1 MEEVGVISIGGAVQ
15 QATEYLA
22 AAGLED
28 ARLEALALLQHVLG
42 LSRAQLYMRWHDI
55 LDDNAKQQIEQ
66 VIERRAGH
74 EPFAYI
80 IGRQPFYDVELTVN
94 AQVLIP
100 RPETELLIERALVW
114 TKARDWPQGA
124 PRVVDVGTGSGAIAV
139 VLARHIPQAVVW
151 AVDVSETALDVAR
164 ANAASCDLADRITFL
179 NSDLLEAVD
188 FRLDI
193 IVANLPYIPVGRLP
207 LLAPDVREHEPQL
220 ALDGGTDGLDLV
232 RQLIHQLPDH
242 LNQPGLCLLEIDEGQ
257 GEAVCQLCAEILP
270 NATVEVIRDYAG
282 LERLVCVER

>member
-1 MEEVGVISIGGAVQ
+1 MLSIGGAVQ
-15 QATEYLA
+15 QATEHLA

-55 LDDNAKQQIEQ
+55 LDDNAKQQIER
-66 VIERRAGH
+66 VVERRAGH

-100 RPETELLIERALVW
+100 RPETELLIERALAW
-114 TKARDWPQGA
+114 AKARDWPQGA

-139 VLARHIPQAVVW
+139 VLARHIPQAAVW

-164 ANAASCDLADRITFL
+164 ANAASCALADRITFL

-207 LLAPDVREHEPQL
+207 LLAPDVRDYEPQL
-220 ALDGGTDGLDLV
+220 ALDGGFDGLDLV

-257 GEAVCQLCAEILP
+257 GDAVRQFCAKILP